1 MRRLCPEELVSLAR
15 GLLESTDVVPSLRAR
30 SAALLARQALE
41 ELLAEVW
48 RRRAPGTEDTSF
60 RAQLICLPEYLRD
73 EELARRITLAF
84 WALSQACHHHAY
96 ELTPDPSELR
106 HWIDVVTDF
115 AERTR

>member
-1 MRRLCPEELVSLAR
+1 MRRLYPEELVSLAR
-15 GLLESTDVVPSLRAR
+15 GLLERPDVVPSLRVR

-41 ELLAEVW
+41 KLLAEVW
-48 RRRAPGTEDTSF
+48 RTRAPGTEDISF
-60 RAQLICLPEYLRD
+60 RAQLICLPDYLRD

-96 ELTPDPSELR
+96 ELSPDPSELR
-106 HWIDVVTDF
+106 HWIDVVTAF